1 MNINDVLFVLLI
13 VIAMMIPFVAPS
25 LIEKRDRD
33 NDGRRTQDTDREG

>member
-25 LIEKRDRD
+25 LIEKRDRE
-33 NDGRRTQDTDREG
+33 NGRRTQDTDREG